1 MVAPGLLA
9 CIATS
14 ISVKIFKSAA
24 IFYFDVYQGFIVV
37 L

>member
-9 CIATS
+9 CTATS
-14 ISVKIFKSAA
+14 ISVKIFKSVATSS
-24 IFYFDVYQGFIVV
+24 FDVYQSFIVV

>member
-14 ISVKIFKSAA
+14 VSVKIFKSVATS
-24 IFYFDVYQGFIVV
+24 YFDVYQGFIVA